1 MRREQS
7 SAPVEVETKY
17 LKIIIRLL
25 IEEQITAQKITMA
38 KAILTLDS
46 MGLMPKEI
54 VQIIGW
60 STGATSSELS
70 KMKKRVKE

>member
-7 SAPVEVETKY
+7 SAPVEDETKY

-25 IEEQITAQKITMA
+25 IEQQITAQKMTMG

-46 MGLMPKEI
+46 MGLMPTEI
-54 VQIIGW
+54 AQIIGW

-70 KMKKRVKE
+70 KMKRKAKE

>member
-7 SAPVEVETKY
+7 SAPVEDETKY

-25 IEEQITAQKITMA
+25 IEQQITAQKMTTG

-46 MGLMPKEI
+46 MGLMPTEI
-54 VQIIGW
+54 AQIIGW
-60 STGATSSELS
+60 STGTTSSELS
-70 KMKKRVKE
+70 KMKRKAKE

>member
-7 SAPVEVETKY
+7 SATVEDVTKY

-25 IEEQITAQKITMA
+25 IEQQISAQKMTMG

-46 MGLMPKEI
+46 MGLMPTEI
-54 VQIIGW
+54 AQVIGW

-70 KMKKRVKE
+70 KMKKRGKE

>member
-7 SAPVEVETKY
+7 SAPVEDETKY

-25 IEEQITAQKITMA
+25 IEQQITAQKMTMG

-46 MGLMPKEI
+46 MGLTPTEI
-54 VQIIGW
+54 AQIIGW
-60 STGATSSELS
+60 STNATSAQLS
-70 KMKKRVKE
+70 KMKRKTKE